1 MPQNINKTKKKKKK
15 KKQGKFCYNK
25 RLLNLKILKNFNKI

>member
-15 KKQGKFCYNK
+15 KGKFLSDN
-25 RLLNLKILKNFNKI
+25 RLLNLKILKYFNKI

>member
-15 KKQGKFCYNK
+15 KKKTGQILIKQQIIKF
-25 RLLNLKILKNFNKI
+25 KNIKLF

>member
-15 KKQGKFCYNK
+15 KKKGKFLWYN
-25 RLLNLKILKNFNKI
+25 RLLNLKILNYFNKI

>member
-15 KKQGKFCYNK
+15 KKKGKFLYNK
-25 RLLNLKILKNFNKI
+25 RLLNLKILKYFNKI